1 MMVVLNDVGFV
12 SVCSLWWWSGG
23 DGGVNE
29 FDVGGGVVG
38 AVLTFFKSFF
48 GCAVV
53 AVVGVDHVR
62 RRFFLCFGRAVSRQD
77 FTTND

>member
-38 AVLTFFKSFF
+38 AVLTFF
-48 GCAVV
+48 
-53 AVVGVDHVR
+53 
-62 RRFFLCFGRAVSRQD
+62 
-77 FTTND
+77 